1 MPTPEERKE
10 RESVKKLNELELLAE
25 RMKNTIIELRKELK
39 RLNER
44 YISSKIQMRRRVE
57 AVEGLEKIS
66 DKMIQSLRKDLE
78 TVSKRLEKIEST
90 DWNKS
95 KKDLERAVLEQQR
108 RIQTQQRN
116 IQMLA
121 RNDVSLKNNVK
132 KAFEDQ
138 RKLNTTIAKNFE
150 ILTGLVKALKKKKS
164 ELEAAEAMTE
174 ISRTGEPESDGS
186 SSSSGNKKRKGM
198 RTLKL

>member
-1 MPTPEERKE
+1 MPTPEEKKE
-10 RESVKKLNELELLAE
+10 REKVKKLNDLELLTE
-25 RMKNTIIELRKELK
+25 KMKNTILQIQVQLK
-39 RLNER
+39 SLNSR
-44 YISSKIQMRRRVE
+44 QTNIIISNAEYKRRVA
-57 AVEGLEKIS
+57 AVESLKKIS
-66 DKMIQSLRKDLE
+66 DKLIQSLRKDLE

-90 DWNKS
+90 DSDKS
-95 KKDLERAVLEQQR
+95 IKKIQQAILKQQKYIVTLTKNAVK
-108 RIQTQQRN
+108 
-116 IQMLA
+116 
-121 RNDVSLKNNVK
+121 LKNDVK

-138 RKLNTTIAKNFE
+138 RELNTTIAKNFE

-174 ISRTGEPESDGS
+174 ISKTGQPESDG